1 MLAVMS
7 RLIAGRKAQRQKD
20 AAFRFCVDPMI
31 VSPDVPVVRL
41 DAGERRQSFEA
52 RAVIHHSTS
61 LFREERICSGI
72 MQQHKGARQERE
84 VLATNVNAVPICLIR
99 ARSVED
105 QPPTPVQL
113 GFWQGKR
120 V

>member
-1 MLAVMS
+1 
-7 RLIAGRKAQRQKD
+7 
-20 AAFRFCVDPMI
+20 
-31 VSPDVPVVRL
+31 
-41 DAGERRQSFEA
+41 
-52 RAVIHHSTS
+52 
-61 LFREERICSGI
+61 

-105 QPPTPVQL
+105 QPPMPVQF

-120 V
+120 VDSAEADINIRNRSSSRLVVVGCLAAKTIAPRHSRRGWSNRR